1 MLQVLSFTNV
11 LNLSNFQLLGVFSSW
26 KVYTAETARS
36 VSRTQ
41 RMLSKYMSPFD
52 VCGVLGK
59 AATFNSSF
67 FGDVFF
73 VFVCLFVF
81 ILLITRVLFAGYL
94 KDLKNS
100 YNSY

>member
-1 MLQVLSFTNV
+1 
-11 LNLSNFQLLGVFSSW
+11 
-26 KVYTAETARS
+26 
-36 VSRTQ
+36 
-41 RMLSKYMSPFD
+41 MLSKYMSPFD